1 MNNHLWSRV
10 ISKSDTRVFEA
21 KYHTEYYREVTV
33 EILEKMKGAINEETV
48 TFMEAGGETE
58 DVIYEVSEVAPVEIG
73 AEYIFFL
80 SSRGGYLSPKTLLPV
95 REGIV
100 DTSGKIVPATEDVQQ
115 SLSVN
120 QNSDKS
126 STEEFTLEQYLMAIR
141 EEME

>member
-1 MNNHLWSRV
+1 M
-10 ISKSDTRVFEA
+10 
-21 KYHTEYYREVTV
+21 
-33 EILEKMKGAINEETV
+33 
-48 TFMEAGGETE
+48 
-58 DVIYEVSEVAPVEIG
+58 
-73 AEYIFFL
+73 
-80 SSRGGYLSPKTLLPV
+80 SPKTLLPV